1 MFLSSIQRSKFSQR
15 SLPQSASVNN
25 QKPMHH
31 DLPSFL
37 NYANLASLSP
47 TSTTY
52 VGTRYE
58 HLCASSLSRLS
69 FSVTRTG
76 GRSDAGID
84 LLGTWKL
91 PTLPYPLRVLVQC
104 KAHKAKILPET
115 VRELEGV
122 AAGAPEGWRNDRTI
136 GVLCAKRPATKGVR
150 EAVKRSGTP
159 IVWIMI
165 EDTGN
170 RDGRVRQ
177 VLWNQKVSELGA
189 EGMAVGLRHVC
200 EMGEPMDSEA
210 VLLWKGKPWE
220 SNDSNED

>member
-1 MFLSSIQRSKFSQR
+1 MRARMIFNSIQRSKFCQR
-15 SLPQSASVNN
+15 WLPQNPWIKV
-25 QKPMHH
+25 
-31 DLPSFL
+31 L

-47 TSTTY
+47 TSI
-52 VGTRYE
+52 GTRYE
-58 HLCASSLSRLS
+58 YLCASSLSRLS
-69 FSVTRTG
+69 FSVMRTG

-84 LLGTWKL
+84 LLGTWRL

-104 KAHKAKILPET
+104 KALKAKILPET

-122 AAGAPEGWRNDRTI
+122 AAGAPEGWRNDKTI

-150 EAVKRSGTP
+150 EAVMRSGTP
-159 IVWIMI
+159 ILWIMI
-165 EDTGN
+165 EDTGKSE
-170 RDGRVRQ
+170 GRVKQ

-220 SNDSNED
+220 SNRSIEDRKITRYDSV